1 MPDDGGTLGAAALKL
16 PHLSGMASDDAGQIS
31 TRDLNPATQFPLLFE
46 QEYFNVFRTIR
57 AMVLNDHEAE
67 ELTQESFTR
76 AYRARLRYQPTAPP
90 GAWLHRIAVNTTIS
104 HLRRQKLARILPM
117 RLYQAPDDR
126 DYARIEAR
134 TVVEGALA
142 ELSPKLRA
150 AVYLHFYLGYSR
162 DEVAHAL
169 GIPSGTVA
177 SRIAKAMV
185 VMRRK
190 LAPTQDF
197 KGLDKDCSGMDT
209 EQNPASGRS

>member
-1 MPDDGGTLGAAALKL
+1 
-16 PHLSGMASDDAGQIS
+16 MASDDAGQIS

-76 AYRARLRYQPTAPP
+76 AYRARLRYRPTAPP

>member
-1 MPDDGGTLGAAALKL
+1 
-16 PHLSGMASDDAGQIS
+16 MAPEDAGRS
-31 TRDLNPATQFPLLFE
+31 SRDLDPATQFPVLYE
-46 QEYFNVFRTIR
+46 REYFNVFRTIR
-57 AMVLNDHEAE
+57 AMVLNDQEAE
-67 ELTQESFTR
+67 DLTQDAFTR
-76 AYRARLRYQPTAPP
+76 AYRARLRYRPTAPP

-126 DYARIEAR
+126 DYVRIETR
-134 TVVEGALA
+134 TMVESALA

-169 GIPSGTVA
+169 NIPSGTVA
-177 SRIAKAMV
+177 SRIAKAMT

-190 LAPTQDF
+190 LGPAGVGGGAPTT
-197 KGLDKDCSGMDT
+197 DT
-209 EQNPASGRS
+209 EQKPAPGRSYR